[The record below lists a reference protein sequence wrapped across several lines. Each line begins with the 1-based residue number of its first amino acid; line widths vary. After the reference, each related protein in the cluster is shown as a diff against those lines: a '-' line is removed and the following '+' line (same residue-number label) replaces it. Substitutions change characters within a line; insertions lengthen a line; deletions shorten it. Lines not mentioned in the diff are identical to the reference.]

1 MTLTNIEDHK
11 QGEALRVGEKRL
23 LEMIATGDALEDI
36 LNALSLMIEEQR
48 SGTLASVL
56 LLNPDGVHLDFVA
69 GPSLPDEWRQQMVKL
84 PIGPCAGSCGTA
96 AFRGSPVIVSDIK
109 TDPLW
114 EVPEHRAS
122 ALKHG
127 LRASWSSPV
136 LSSKGKVLGTF
147 CMYYREPRSPSSQ
160 DLELIGFATH
170 FVRIAIERD
179 RAEEALRRNEQ
190 RLRDVIDTIPTITWS
205 TLPNGA
211 NDLTNRYW
219 LEYTGV
225 STEDS
230 LGDGWKTAFHPA
242 DIAEHVEKWT
252 ASLAT
257 GKPFENEARV
267 QRADG
272 EYRWFLHRAVPLRDG
287 HGTIVKWYG
296 TAIDIED
303 RKQAEEERLRLRQLE
318 GDLAHINRVSMM
330 GELAASLAHDI
341 KQPLTGAVMSA
352 NACLQWLRRDPPD
365 MTEASEAAS
374 RMVSNVTRATEIIDR
389 VQALF
394 KRDTP
399 ERELVDVN
407 DIAREMIALLRH
419 TANRNS
425 ISIRTEL
432 DAALPTIAADRVQLQ
447 QVLMNLM
454 LNGIEAMKDA
464 GGELTLTS
472 NRTDEGHIL
481 ISVSDSGIGLPAHE
495 AERIY
500 EAFFTTKP
508 QGTGMGLSISRRI
521 IESHGGRLWA
531 SNNTGRGTTFQFSLP
546 VNVTGSSPSAA
557 MPGNFHQKLS

>member
-1 MTLTNIEDHK
+1 MALTDIEDHK
-11 QGEALRVGEKRL
+11 QGEVLRVGEKRL
-23 LEMIATGDALEDI
+23 LEMIATGGALEDI

-69 GPSLPDEWRQQMVKL
+69 GPSLPDEWRQQMAKL

-114 EVPEHRAS
+114 EVPEHRTS

-205 TLPNGA
+205 VLPNGL
-211 NDLTNRYW
+211 NDFTSRYW

-225 STEDS
+225 STDDS

-242 DIAEHVEKWT
+242 DIAEHVDKWA

-303 RKQAEEERLRLRQLE
+303 RKRAEEERLRLRQLE

-352 NACLQWLRRDPPD
+352 DACVRWLRRDPPD
-365 MTEASEAAS
+365 MTEAYEAAS
-374 RMVSNVTRATEIIDR
+374 RIVSNVTRAAEIIDR

-394 KRDTP
+394 KRGAP

-425 ISIRTEL
+425 ISICTEL
-432 DAALPTIAADRVQLQ
+432 DAGLPATAADRVQLQ

-464 GGELTLTS
+464 GGELILTS
-472 NRTDEGHIL
+472 SRSEEGHIL

-521 IESHGGRLWA
+521 IQSHGGRLWA
-531 SNNTGRGTTFQFSLP
+531 SNNTGRGTTFQFTLP
-546 VNVTGSSPSAA
+546 INVTGSEA
-557 MPGNFHQKLS
+557 

>member
-1 MTLTNIEDHK
+1 
-11 QGEALRVGEKRL
+11 LRVGEKRL
-23 LEMIATGDALEDI
+23 LEMIATGGALEDI

-69 GPSLPDEWRQQMVKL
+69 GPSLPDEWRQQMAKL

-114 EVPEHRAS
+114 EVPEHRTS

-127 LRASWSSPV
+127 LRASWSNPV

-160 DLELIGFATH
+160 DLELIEFATH

-205 TLPNGA
+205 VLPNGL
-211 NDLTNRYW
+211 NDFTSRYW

-225 STEDS
+225 STDDS

-242 DIAEHVEKWT
+242 DIAEHVDKWA

-303 RKQAEEERLRLRQLE
+303 RKRAEEERLRLRQLE

-352 NACLQWLRRDPPD
+352 DACVRWLRRDPPD
-365 MTEASEAAS
+365 MTEAYEAAS
-374 RMVSNVTRATEIIDR
+374 RIVSNVTRAAEIIDR

-394 KRDTP
+394 KRGAP

-425 ISIRTEL
+425 ISICTEL
-432 DAALPTIAADRVQLQ
+432 DAGLPATAADRVQLQ

-464 GGELTLTS
+464 GGELILTS
-472 NRTDEGHIL
+472 SRSEEGHIL

-521 IESHGGRLWA
+521 IQSHGGRLWA
-531 SNNTGRGTTFQFSLP
+531 SNNTGRGTTFQFTLP
-546 VNVTGSSPSAA
+546 INVTGSEA
-557 MPGNFHQKLS
+557 

>member
-1 MTLTNIEDHK
+1 VRRLRDKHGHIVNWPSDIEDDK
-11 QGEALRVGEKRL
+11 RGEALRAGEKRL
-23 LEMIATGDALEDI
+23 LEMIATGVALEDI

-56 LLNPDGVHLDFVA
+56 LLNPDGVHLDFAA
-69 GPSLPDEWRQQMVKL
+69 GPSLPDEWRQQMEKL

-96 AFRGSPVIVSDIK
+96 AYRGSPVIVSDIK

-127 LRASWSSPV
+127 LRASWSNPV

-160 DLELIGFATH
+160 DLELIGFASH
-170 FVRIAIERD
+170 FVRIAVERD

-190 RLRDVIDTIPTITWS
+190 RLRDVIDTIPNITWS

-211 NDLTNRYW
+211 NDFTSRYW
-219 LEYTGV
+219 LEYTGI

-230 LGDGWKTAFHPA
+230 LGDGWKRAFHPA
-242 DIAEHVEKWT
+242 DIAEYVKKRA

-257 GKPFENEARV
+257 GKPFENEARLR
-267 QRADG
+267 RADG

-287 HGTIVKWYG
+287 HGTIGKWYG

-352 NACLQWLRRDPPD
+352 HACVRWLRHDAPD
-365 MTEASEAAS
+365 LTEASEAAS
-374 RMVSNVTRATEIIDR
+374 RMVSNVTRAAEIIDR

-394 KRDTP
+394 KRGAP

-407 DIAREMIALLRH
+407 DIAREMIALLQQ

-425 ISIRTEL
+425 ISIRTEF
-432 DAALPTIAADRVQLQ
+432 DAGLPTTAADRVQLQ

-472 NRTDEGHIL
+472 NRTEDGHIL
-481 ISVSDSGIGLPAHE
+481 ISVGDSGVGLPVHE

-500 EAFFTTKP
+500 DAFFTTKP

-531 SNNTGRGTTFQFSLP
+531 STNTGRGTTFQFSLP
-546 VNVTGSSPSAA
+546 VNVTGSP
-557 MPGNFHQKLS
+557 P

>member
-1 MTLTNIEDHK
+1 
-11 QGEALRVGEKRL
+11 V
-23 LEMIATGDALEDI
+23 IATGVALEDI
-36 LNALSLMIEEQR
+36 LNTLSLMIEEQR

-56 LLNPDGVHLDFVA
+56 LLDPDGVHLHFAA
-69 GPSLPDEWRQQMVKL
+69 GPNLPDEWRQQMEKL

-96 AFRGSPVIVSDIK
+96 AYRGSPVIVSDIK

-127 LRASWSSPV
+127 LRASWSNPV

-160 DLELIGFATH
+160 DLELIEVGTH
-170 FVRIAIERD
+170 FARIAIERD

-190 RLRDVIDTIPTITWS
+190 RLREVIDTIPTMAWS

-211 NDLTNRYW
+211 NDFTSRYW
-219 LEYTGV
+219 VEYTGI

-230 LGDGWKTAFHPA
+230 LSDGWKTSFHPA

-257 GKPFENEARV
+257 GEPFEAEARLR
-267 QRADG
+267 RADG
-272 EYRWFLHRAVPLRDG
+272 EYRWFLHRAVPLRAGD
-287 HGTIVKWYG
+287 GTIVKWYG
-296 TAIDIED
+296 ASTDIED
-303 RKQAEEERLRLRQLE
+303 RKRAEEERQRLRELE
-318 GDLAHINRVSMM
+318 ADLAHINRVSMM

-341 KQPLTGAVMSA
+341 KQPLAGAVINA
-352 NACLQWLRRDPPD
+352 NACARLLRREPPD
-365 MTEASEAAS
+365 MAEASEAAS
-374 RMVSNVTRATEIIDR
+374 EMVRDVTRAAEIIGR
-389 VQALF
+389 VQTLF
-394 KRDTP
+394 KRGTP
-399 ERELVDVN
+399 EREPVDVN
-407 DIAREMIALLRH
+407 DIVREMVALLQQ

-425 ISIRTEL
+425 VSIRTAL
-432 DAALPTIAADRVQLQ
+432 DVELPTTTADRVQLQ

-472 NRTDEGHIL
+472 KRTEDGHVL
-481 ISVSDSGIGLPAHE
+481 ISVSDAGIGLPVHE

-500 EAFFTTKP
+500 DAFFTTKP

-521 IESHGGRLWA
+521 IESHGGRLWES
-531 SNNTGRGTTFQFSLP
+531 SNSGRGATFQFSLTI
-546 VNVTGSSPSAA
+546 NMTGSSPSAA
-557 MPGNFHQKLS
+557 MSGTRT

>member
-1 MTLTNIEDHK
+1 MALTDIEDHK
-11 QGEALRVGEKRL
+11 QGEVLRVGEKRL
-23 LEMIATGDALEDI
+23 LEMIATGGALEDI

-69 GPSLPDEWRQQMVKL
+69 GPSLPDEWRQQMAKL

-127 LRASWSSPV
+127 LRASWSNPV

-147 CMYYREPRSPSSQ
+147 CIYYREPRSPSSQ
-160 DLELIGFATH
+160 DLELIEFATH

-205 TLPNGA
+205 VLPNGL
-211 NDLTNRYW
+211 NDFTSRYW

-225 STEDS
+225 STDDS

-242 DIAEHVEKWT
+242 DIAEHVDKWA

-296 TAIDIED
+296 TAVDIED
-303 RKQAEEERLRLRQLE
+303 RKRAEEERLRLRQLE

-352 NACLQWLRRDPPD
+352 DACVRWLHRDPPD
-365 MTEASEAAS
+365 MTEAYEAAS
-374 RMVSNVTRATEIIDR
+374 RIVSNVTRAAEIVDR

-394 KRDTP
+394 KRGAP

-432 DAALPTIAADRVQLQ
+432 DAGLPATAADRVQLQ

-464 GGELTLTS
+464 GGELILTS
-472 NRTDEGHIL
+472 SRSEEGHIL

-521 IESHGGRLWA
+521 IQSHGGRLWA

-546 VNVTGSSPSAA
+546 INVTGSEA
-557 MPGNFHQKLS
+557 